1 MSKKNVL
8 HSGVD
13 NLVPSVDD
21 TFALGLA
28 VEMRFTELCGA
39 YLRIKGVKLKLP
51 PHLKAA
57 ALKWREMV
65 LRHRRGDR
73 RNTRSELVATIE
85 IANWTLK
92 TNCFL
97 RNQDYSPI
105 TWRD

>member
-1 MSKKNVL
+1 MSEKNVL

-73 RNTRSELVATIE
+73 RNTRSELVATRE
-85 IANWTLK
+85 IANWTHK
-92 TNCFL
+92 VNCEI
-97 RNQDYSPI
+97 RNQAYFPVSWKD
-105 TWRD
+105 